1 MFRNFSTKPAHV
13 DDFADV
19 ADVADVDDVD
29 DVADVTNIADVDD
42 VMKSKL
48 EEAGWL
54 RCRCWRGSNARRP
67 QLHLKMV
74 LIPC

>member
-29 DVADVTNIADVDD
+29 DVTNIADVDD

-48 EEAGWL
+48 EKAGCGADSGEEAMQGD
-54 RCRCWRGSNARRP
+54 RSCT
-67 QLHLKMV
+67 
-74 LIPC
+74 

>member
-48 EEAGWL
+48 EEAGCAADAGAGEEAMQGD
-54 RCRCWRGSNARRP
+54 RSCT
-67 QLHLKMV
+67 
-74 LIPC
+74 

>member
-48 EEAGWL
+48 EEAGCGADADAGEEAL
-54 RCRCWRGSNARRP
+54 QGDRSST
-67 QLHLKMV
+67 
-74 LIPC
+74 

>member
-1 MFRNFSTKPAHV
+1 MFRKFSTKPAHV

-29 DVADVTNIADVDD
+29 DVANVTNIADVDD

-48 EEAGWL
+48 EEAAVWCG
-54 RCRCWRGSNARRP
+54 C
-67 QLHLKMV
+67 
-74 LIPC
+74 

>member
-1 MFRNFSTKPAHV
+1 MFRDFSTKPAHV

-29 DVADVTNIADVDD
+29 DVVDVTNIANVDD

-48 EEAGWL
+48 EEAGCGHTWNL
-54 RCRCWRGSNARRP
+54 SKN
-67 QLHLKMV
+67 LHRWIFRLK
-74 LIPC
+74 I